1 MSPLMEGGSLVVD
14 CSTTGPEVSQD
25 VARELRSRSVD
36 FLDAPVTGGPVRA
49 ASGTLTSMVGGD
61 EASFKRATPILQS
74 FSSKVLYMGTTGNG
88 QLAKA
93 LNNCLYNVSVAAMAE
108 MLPLAS
114 RAGLS
119 LESFVEVV
127 TTGTGQSFGFNQW
140 APHVLRREFEAHH
153 GYPMDAAF
161 KDFETLAA
169 VVKCL
174 GVEAPPVARA
184 ARSTY
189 ERALAMGLGGQHKG
203 AMVKVWEEH
212 LGLECTPHEVNLGDK

>member
-1 MSPLMEGGSLVVD
+1 MHLALD
-14 CSTTGPEVSQD
+14 CEALREEVLHGQFKTSACRQYRHCTRPEVSQD

-127 TTGTGQSFGFNQW
+127 WVALVVGWMVRGVREGCVGF
-140 APHVLRREFEAHH
+140 VLVCGVRGACECGECC
-153 GYPMDAAF
+153 
-161 KDFETLAA
+161 ESCVC
-169 VVKCL
+169 VV
-174 GVEAPPVARA
+174 
-184 ARSTY
+184 
-189 ERALAMGLGGQHKG
+189 
-203 AMVKVWEEH
+203 
-212 LGLECTPHEVNLGDK
+212 